1 MYEDILVSVV
11 IPTYSRNSTLKR
23 AIDCVLAQTHQN
35 LEVIV
40 VDDNPPESEWR
51 KSSEQIMQEYA
62 ENPRVLYV
70 QNERNMG
77 GGLTRNQGI
86 KHAKGSYVSFLDDDD
101 EYMPERIEKMLKVF
115 EESQNEKLA
124 LVYCHAKFINQ
135 DGSST
140 YSDTRNFRGN
150 CLYEAME
157 QNCIAATSQWMVKKS
172 ALDEV
177 GGFPDVP
184 CKQDSQTILRLL
196 KAGYEVEVA
205 PEELSIYHAYVIGK
219 KISGAGPR
227 NILGENLYRTE
238 CRKLYYLLEDWQ
250 ILNIEYTFAEKL
262 YNIYMY
268 GKDRNLIKHQW
279 EIMKRLKPKAA
290 YKYRLKRIWHTIKGH

>member
-23 AIDCVLAQTHQN
+23 AVDCVLSQTHQN
-35 LEVIV
+35 LEIIV
-40 VDDNPPESEWR
+40 VDDNPPDSEWR
-51 KSSEQIMQEYA
+51 KSSEQIMREY
-62 ENPRVLYV
+62 EKNEKVIYV

-86 KHAKGSYVSFLDDDD
+86 KHSKGKYVSFLDDDD

-115 EESQNEKLA
+115 EESENKKLA

-140 YSDTRNFRGN
+140 YSDTRNFHGH

-157 QNCIAATSQWMVKKS
+157 QNCIAATSQWLVKKE

-177 GGFPDVP
+177 SGFPDVP

-196 KAGYEVEVA
+196 KAGYEVEVV
-205 PEELSIYHAYVIGK
+205 PEELSVYHNYVIGK
-219 KISGAGPR
+219 KISGAGPK

-238 CRKLYYLLEDWQ
+238 CRKMYYLLEDWQ
-250 ILNIEYTFAEKL
+250 IMNVEYRFAEKL
-262 YNIYMY
+262 YSLYSY
-268 GKDRNLIKHQW
+268 GDNQDLIKSHW
-279 EIMKRLKPKAA
+279 NMMKRLNPKAA
-290 YKYRLKRIWHTIKGH
+290 YIYQIKKIWHAIKGN

>member
-1 MYEDILVSVV
+1 MYEEIFVSVV
-11 IPTYSRNSTLKR
+11 IPTYSRNTTLKR

-51 KSSEQIMQEYA
+51 KSSAQIMQDYA
-62 ENPRVLYV
+62 ENSKVVYV
-70 QNERNMG
+70 QNEYNMG

-86 KHAKGSYVSFLDDDD
+86 KYARGKYVSFLDDDD

-115 EESQNEKLA
+115 EESTNEKLA
-124 LVYCHAKFINQ
+124 LVYCHAKFVNQ

-140 YSDTRNFRGN
+140 YSDTRNFHGH

-157 QNCIAATSQWMVKKS
+157 QNCIAATSQWLVKKD
-172 ALDEV
+172 ALDAV

-196 KAGYEVEVA
+196 KAGYEVEVVA
-205 PEELSIYHAYVIGK
+205 EELSVYHNYVIGK
-219 KISGAGPR
+219 KISGAGPK

-238 CRKLYYLLEDWQ
+238 CRKTYHLLEDWQ
-250 ILNIEYTFAEKL
+250 IINIEYRFAEKL
-262 YNIYMY
+262 YSLYLY
-268 GKDRNLIKHQW
+268 GNNQDLIKHQW
-279 EIMKRLKPKAA
+279 KTMRRLNPKEA
-290 YKYRLKRIWHTIKGH
+290 YTYQLKRIWHKIKGQ

>member
-1 MYEDILVSVV
+1 MYDDILVSVV

-35 LEVIV
+35 LEIIV
-40 VDDNPPESEWR
+40 VDDNPPDSEWR
-51 KSSEQIMQEYA
+51 KSSEQIMQAYA
-62 ENPRVLYV
+62 ENPKVIYV

-86 KHAKGSYVSFLDDDD
+86 IRAKGKYVSFFDDDD

-115 EESQNEKLA
+115 EDAQNEKLA
-124 LVYCHAKFINQ
+124 LVYCHAKFINKN
-135 DGSST
+135 GSST
-140 YSDTRNFRGN
+140 YSDTRNFHGN

-157 QNCIAATSQWMVKKS
+157 QNCIAATSQWLVKKE
-172 ALDEV
+172 ALDAV

-196 KAGYEVEVA
+196 KEGYEVEVV
-205 PEELSIYHAYVIGK
+205 PEELSVYHAYVIGK
-219 KISGAGPR
+219 KISGAGPK

-250 ILNIEYTFAEKL
+250 IINIEYTFAEKL
-262 YNIYMY
+262 YGVYLY
-268 GKDRNLIKHQW
+268 GKDRELINHQW
-279 EIMKRLKPKAA
+279 NIMKRLKPKAA
-290 YKYRLKRIWHTIKGH
+290 YIYRLKKIWHAIKGK